1 MNDSQDETT
10 FRSILFKTV
19 TSNFCTAKGEEEK
32 GIMEEEEEEEQEEEV
47 KVEEEAKDSKPQK
60 KAVTF
65 KTGLVSER
73 NTSELFK
80 GALIN
85 IDQVIIFQKYSFLFC
100 YPNSKVQIDQ
110 KKIL

>member
-10 FRSILFKTV
+10 FRSILFKTI
-19 TSNFCTAKGEEEK
+19 TLNFCTAKGEEEEK
-32 GIMEEEEEEEQEEEV
+32 GIMEEEEEEEEKEEEV
-47 KVEEEAKDSKPQK
+47 KKEEETKDSKPQK

-85 IDQVIIFQKYSFLFC
+85 IDQVIIFQKFSFLFC
-100 YPNSKVQIDQ
+100 CTINDTVT
-110 KKIL
+110 